1 MTSPP
6 TLRQLLEDDLSSVTV
21 KGFRGGAQ
29 RWVAPVATEERVRR
43 LMPAL
48 GMTRVAFVTGLDVI
62 GIPVTMVCRPNA
74 RSLSV
79 AQGKGPDRLS
89 AAVSGMM
96 ESLEHFHAERPSLP
110 LRLASFAEIHLT
122 GTVVDL
128 AGLQQW
134 PDSGFHPHLK
144 MLWTQGYDLLQRREV
159 WLPYDSVHLDGTP
172 PALPGAGCF
181 VVSSHGLASG
191 NHPAEALLAALCE
204 VVERDSAARWQEL
217 SEVQRQASRLDL
229 ATVDDEI
236 CCQLL
241 DRYRAAE
248 VEVGVWDM
256 TSDLGVAAFQCSIVD
271 RQTNPWRPI
280 PASQGMGCHP
290 SRRVALV
297 RALTEAAQTRL
308 TAISG
313 ARDDLSRR
321 HYRQVQNQ
329 EGSESLRRQLT
340 ESPGRRSFHGV
351 ASWAHETFEDD
362 LRQLLEHLRA
372 GGAEQVVAVDLT
384 HPALGI
390 PVVRVVVPGYRTVGD
405 FGAAVGRPRRPT
417 EV

>member
-1 MTSPP
+1 MTSSPN
-6 TLRQLLEDDLSSVTV
+6 LQQWLAEDLASSTV
-21 KGFRGGAQ
+21 KAYQAGAQ
-29 RWVAPVATEERVRR
+29 RWVTPGETYDRVRR

-48 GMTRVAFVTGLDVI
+48 GMTRVAHVTGLDVI

-96 ESLEHFHAERPSLP
+96 ESLEHFHAERPTLP
-110 LRLASFAEIHLT
+110 LRLASFAEIRLC
-122 GTVVDL
+122 GPVVEL
-128 AGLQQW
+128 SGLQQW

-144 MLWTQGYDLLQRREV
+144 MLWAQGHDLLQRQDV
-159 WLPYDSVHLDGTP
+159 WLPYDAVHLDGTP

-191 NHPAEALLAALCE
+191 NHPAEALLSALCE
-204 VVERDSAARWQEL
+204 VIERDSAARWQGQ
-217 SEVQRQASRLDL
+217 SQGRRQASRLDL
-229 ATVDDEI
+229 STVDDGL
-236 CCQLL
+236 CQELL
-241 DRYRAAE
+241 TRYRDAE

-256 TSDLGVAAFQCSIVD
+256 TSDLGVATFRCSIVD
-271 RQTNPWRPI
+271 RQTNPWRPM
-280 PASQGMGCHP
+280 PASEGLGCHP

-308 TAISG
+308 TAIAG

-321 HYRQVQNQ
+321 HYRQVQSQ
-329 EGSESLRRQLT
+329 EGNEDLRRELAA
-340 ESPGRRSFHGV
+340 SPGRRAFHQV
-351 ASWAHETFEDD
+351 ASWAHGTFEED
-362 LRQLLEHLRA
+362 LRQLLQRLAA
-372 GGAEQVVAVDLT
+372 GGAQQVVALDLS

-390 PVVRVVVPGYRTVGD
+390 PVVRVLVPGCQTFGD
-405 FGAAVGRPRRPT
+405 FGGAVRRSRRPV
-417 EV
+417 EG